1 MSGVG
6 VSFGADRI
14 YDVLKGLGKFP
25 EGLRSATK
33 LLFSNM
39 GKEELL
45 YTLPVARG
53 LRERGV
59 AVEIF
64 PDAAKLKKQ
73 FDYADRKAIP
83 FLSINGENEMEQG
96 IVQVKNL
103 STGEQKQFAKD
114 DFEAIVGFLS

>member
-1 MSGVG
+1 
-6 VSFGADRI
+6 
-14 YDVLKGLGKFP
+14 
-25 EGLRSATK
+25 
-33 LLFSNM
+33 M

-114 DFEAIVGFLS
+114 DFDAIVSFLS

>member
-1 MSGVG
+1 MSGT
-6 VSFGADRI
+6 A
-14 YDVLKGLGKFP
+14 

-114 DFEAIVGFLS
+114 DFDAIVGFLS